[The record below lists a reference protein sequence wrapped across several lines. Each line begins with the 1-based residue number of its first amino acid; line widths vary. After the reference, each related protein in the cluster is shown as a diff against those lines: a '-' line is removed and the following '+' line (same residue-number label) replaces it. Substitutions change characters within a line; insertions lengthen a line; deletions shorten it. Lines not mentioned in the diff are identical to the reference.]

1 MILAA
6 MQHNI
11 VHIPVLYGCDAVLS
25 FCLLLG
31 CIALVRKNR
40 VWFMLLFSSVLIV
53 NVGYTLLS
61 FAPNLTMALCWN
73 SLAYLGSVFLPLSMF
88 MIILNVTNTPYPR
101 KLTVG
106 LIGLSIVMF
115 LIAASPGI
123 LPIYYQEVSLQIEN
137 EVSSLIKVYGPLHP
151 LYLVYLLGYF
161 SAMVVVILRS
171 WRKKQ
176 IDTPAHAIILAIA
189 VLGNIGVWSMEQF
202 STLNFEFLSVSYIIT
217 ELFLLGVHLVVKENQ
232 RLKDLVRQKEKEV
245 REANAKQVGNSE
257 FSKDMIEDFR
267 NGLSLLTPTERT
279 IYEAYV
285 AGASTK
291 DILEKLSIKENT
303 LKYHNKN
310 IYGKL
315 GVSSRKQLIAVAK
328 ATCL

>member
-1 MILAA
+1 
-6 MQHNI
+6 
-11 VHIPVLYGCDAVLS
+11 
-25 FCLLLG
+25 
-31 CIALVRKNR
+31 
-40 VWFMLLFSSVLIV
+40 
-53 NVGYTLLS
+53 
-61 FAPNLTMALCWN
+61 
-73 SLAYLGSVFLPLSMF
+73 
-88 MIILNVTNTPYPR
+88 
-101 KLTVG
+101 
-106 LIGLSIVMF
+106 
-115 LIAASPGI
+115 
-123 LPIYYQEVSLQIEN
+123 
-137 EVSSLIKVYGPLHP
+137 
-151 LYLVYLLGYF
+151 
-161 SAMVVVILRS
+161 
-171 WRKKQ
+171 
-176 IDTPAHAIILAIA
+176 
-189 VLGNIGVWSMEQF
+189 MEQF